1 VTVRPPT
8 PERAIVA
15 IRASG
20 CGAADAS
27 AVGWIIDGGLVV
39 TVAHAVRG
47 SSSVRVDGGPARVV
61 AIDNRTDV
69 AVLASEGDPATA
81 ELSMAARSVRGD
93 VWLARFNGAE
103 RLATAARSGS
113 VVTAEIDE
121 PVDATTYTRIAF
133 PIDVSIAPGDSGAPI
148 VDAAGRVTGMA
159 FATAR
164 DSSSLT
170 YAVAV
175 DDIRTTLGVLDA
187 ASPAV
192 STGRCG

>member
-1 VTVRPPT
+1 MG
-8 PERAIVA
+8 

-27 AVGWIIDGGLVV
+27 AVGWITAGGLVV

-47 SSSVRVDGGPARVV
+47 SAIVKADGRTARVV
-61 AIDNRTDV
+61 AIDNRDDV
-69 AVLASEGDPATA
+69 AVLALDDRFDAAGLP
-81 ELSMAARSVRGD
+81 MAMDAVAGD
-93 VWLARFNGAE
+93 VWLARFNGAD
-103 RLATAARSGS
+103 RVATRVQAGP
-113 VVTAEIDE
+113 VVIAEIDE

-133 PIDVSIAPGDSGAPI
+133 PVDVAIAPGDSGAPI
-148 VDAAGRVTGMA
+148 VDGAGRVTGMA

-175 DDIRTTLGVLDA
+175 DDIRATLDA
-187 ASPAV
+187 LHPASPAV
-192 STGRCG
+192 PTGRCG